1 MAFNFKN
8 IVEGLAGNLSAQTPE
23 EASKQYGKYL
33 MAGEQIT
40 QAFTLIR
47 DAIVFTDVRLII
59 IDKQGATGRKTAVK
73 SVYLMNIVDC
83 EMETAGTGI
92 DDSEITITYL
102 TSVNRLAHNEHT
114 ASYKMEFPKRMEIEP
129 LYRQLVTLAYTNR
142 MEINS

>member
-1 MAFNFKN
+1 
-8 IVEGLAGNLSAQTPE
+8 
-23 EASKQYGKYL
+23 
-33 MAGEQIT
+33 
-40 QAFTLIR
+40 R

>member
-92 DDSEITITYL
+92 
-102 TSVNRLAHNEHT
+102 
-114 ASYKMEFPKRMEIEP
+114 
-129 LYRQLVTLAYTNR
+129 
-142 MEINS
+142 